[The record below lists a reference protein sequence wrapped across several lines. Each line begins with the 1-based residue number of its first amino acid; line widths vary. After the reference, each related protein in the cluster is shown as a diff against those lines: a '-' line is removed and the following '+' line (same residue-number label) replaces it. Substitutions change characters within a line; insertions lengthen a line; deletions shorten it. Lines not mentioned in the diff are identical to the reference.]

1 MDKNKETLVNNI
13 LTRGVENIIPSKEKL
28 EKELQGERKLII
40 DLGIA
45 PTATRTHLGHS
56 FPLRRLAWFVELGHN
71 VTFLIGDFTALI
83 GDTSDKDKERPVLT
97 YEQIKENFASYQSQ
111 AEKFLDF
118 SKVKVVHNS
127 EWLSKLGFDDVVKL
141 ARHFTLNDFISRELI
156 KKRLTEGVSVS
167 LPEVLYPMMQGYD
180 SYFMDTDIQIGGT
193 DQTFNMQAGRTL
205 QKDLRNKES
214 YIIANGFLTG
224 TDGRKMSKSWGNA
237 IWLED
242 SAEEIF
248 GKVMSVKDELLG
260 EYFNLATNLSD
271 EEILIHLESVK
282 NGENPMKVKRVLAR
296 QIVKEISGA
305 EKIELAEKSFDDKVV
320 NKTAGEDV
328 LEIKVTSPLLGTDQL
343 SVLALENKLIESKSE
358 FRRLLEQGGI
368 HLNDQRVDKAQVEL
382 RLLQGENLVR
392 LGKRKYLKIIT
403 S

>member
-1 MDKNKETLVNNI
+1 MDKNKKKLISNI

-28 EKELQGERKLII
+28 EKELQGKRKLNIY
-40 DLGIA
+40 LGID
-45 PTATRTHLGHS
+45 PTATRIHLGHA

-141 ARHFTLNDFISRELI
+141 ARHFTLNDFIGRELI
-156 KKRLTEGVSVS
+156 KKRLAEGTSVS

-214 YIIANGFLTG
+214 FIIANGFLTG

-271 EEILIHLESVK
+271 EEIAAQMDSIK
-282 NGENPMKVKRVLAR
+282 NGENPMKVKRILAR
-296 QIVKEISGA
+296 QIVREIAGGDKV
-305 EKIELAEKSFDDKVV
+305 ETAEKSFDDKVV

-328 LEIKVTSPLLGTDQL
+328 LEIKVASPLLGTDQL
-343 SVLALENKLIESKSE
+343 SGLVLENKLIESKSE

-368 HLNDQRVDKAQVEL
+368 YLNDQRVDKDQSEL
-382 RLLQGENLVR
+382 RLKQGENIVR
-392 LGKRKYLKIIT
+392 LGKRKYIKII
-403 S
+403 SN

>member
-1 MDKNKETLVNNI
+1 MKDNKETLIRNI

-28 EKELQGERKLII
+28 EKELQGKRKLNIY
-40 DLGIA
+40 LGID
-45 PTATRTHLGHS
+45 PTATRIHLGHA

-141 ARHFTLNDFISRELI
+141 ARHFTLNDFIGRELI
-156 KKRLTEGVSVS
+156 KKRLTEGTSVS

-214 YIIANGFLTG
+214 FIIANGFLTG

-248 GKVMSVKDELLG
+248 GKVMSVKDELLI

-271 EEILIHLESVK
+271 EEITAQMESIK

-296 QIVKEISGA
+296 QIVREIAGGDKV
-305 EKIELAEKSFDDKVV
+305 ETAEKSFDDKVV

-328 LEIKVTSPLLGTDQL
+328 LEIKVASPLLGTDQL
-343 SVLALENKLIESKSE
+343 SGLALENKLIESKSE
-358 FRRLLEQGGI
+358 FRRLLDQGGI
-368 HLNDQRVDKAQVEL
+368 YLNDQRVDKDQSEL
-382 RLLQGENLVR
+382 RLKQGENIVR
-392 LGKRKYLKIIT
+392 LGKRKYIKII
-403 S
+403 SN